1 MTALFTSSPS
11 RRAAPRPGAAYALS
25 DGRFAVVVEPP
36 LGRLSQGQRY
46 GLLDIARRYA
56 FGGLAEPGPT
66 RVEIRG
72 VDPELVPLV
81 IDEVHGAGLPVAG
94 DRW

>member
-1 MTALFTSSPS
+1 MATEASFQPKHRSAL
-11 RRAAPRPGAAYALS
+11 PGAAAYALR

-36 LGRLSQGQRY
+36 LGRLSARQRH
-46 GLLDIARRYA
+46 GLQDIARRYA
-56 FGGLAEPGPT
+56 FGGMVEPNPN

-81 IDEVHGAGLPVAG
+81 IDEVHSAGLPVAG
-94 DRW
+94 DRR